1 MDRMCND
8 HATFIF
14 TCDSKPAVMLLSPQN
29 FQAVAETAY
38 SMRYNYFDAAQPCG
52 LNTRSVEAG

>member
-38 SMRYNYFDAAQPCG
+38 LMRYTYFDAA
-52 LNTRSVEAG
+52 